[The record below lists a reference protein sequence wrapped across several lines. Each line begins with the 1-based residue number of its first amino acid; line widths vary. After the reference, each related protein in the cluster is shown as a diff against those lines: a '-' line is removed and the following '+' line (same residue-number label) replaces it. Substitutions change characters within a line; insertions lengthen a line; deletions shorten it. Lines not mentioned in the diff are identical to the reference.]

1 MPVSIS
7 CPECANEIPQPAQQC
22 PHCGRPGRFWNV
34 IAAEDAQER
43 DALKHRYDG
52 AKADAVKRG
61 ADAVLQHLESA
72 LTNST
77 AVMARS
83 ESELL
88 LVAGNTR
95 RLFATYYQQIE
106 SGSRLPDGDE
116 WAGVREITDSILFPN
131 YKELIHFA
139 ALSLDGVGLL
149 NYGNCSVTLRDDR
162 IAHRTSVLED
172 NSVLLME
179 RHGVQVKRNSTVPKG
194 FRATWGERDKLCVA
208 KLAGSIDSTTK
219 SDQYSGLLLKQGA
232 SSEDDEFVEVHI
244 FGPMSVFTIAAVK
257 VTEPT
262 TRRRATVV
270 SALKSKL
277 AKHGVPVS

>member
-1 MPVSIS
+1 M
-7 CPECANEIPQPAQQC
+7 
-22 PHCGRPGRFWNV
+22 
-34 IAAEDAQER
+34 AAEDAQER
-43 DALKHRYDG
+43 DALNRRYQV
-52 AKADAVKRG
+52 AKADAIKRG
-61 ADAVLQHLESA
+61 ADAVLQHFESA
-72 LTNST
+72 LAGSA
-77 AVMARS
+77 AVIARS
-83 ESELL
+83 DSEVLL
-88 LVAGNTR
+88 LASNTR

-116 WAGVREITDSILFPN
+116 WGSVREITDSILFPN

-139 ALSLDGVGLL
+139 ALSLNGIGLS
-149 NYGNCSVTLRDDR
+149 NYGNCSITLREDR

-179 RHGVQVKRNSTVPKG
+179 RHRVQVKRKATVPRG
-194 FRATWGERDKLCVA
+194 FRATWKEREKLCVA

-219 SDQYSGLLLKQGA
+219 SDQYSGILLKQGT
-232 SSEDDEFVEVHI
+232 SSEYDEFVEVHI
-244 FGPMSVFTIAAVK
+244 FGPMSVFTIAAVR

-277 AKHGVPVS
+277 AKHGVAVS